1 MTISFPFIAPLYTTS
16 TTSMRSWEV
25 LKHPMNLVW
34 SAVLKKVCVCVC
46 VCTWGGGRRRGENG
60 SFFIHSIVTTCYLP
74 PVNLH
79 VLTIEEENGG
89 GDESDVKVLG
99 VHRNTVHIHNVHV
112 GHLGEGMLVLSQ
124 LERQMH
130 NSSQD
135 NLFYIG
141 SQTLLA

>member
-34 SAVLKKVCVCVC
+34 SAVLMKACVCVY
-46 VCTWGGGRRRGENG
+46 VDGRGPRGRTVHF
-60 SFFIHSIVTTCYLP
+60 SFTPLITTCYLP

-89 GDESDVKVLG
+89 RDESDVKILS

-112 GHLGEGMLVLSQ
+112 SHLGESMLVLSQ

-130 NSSQD
+130 NS
-135 NLFYIG
+135 
-141 SQTLLA
+141 